1 MSSYQINI
9 SDVGSAGI
17 FRPTIQRGA
26 TTLASGGSRLT
37 IPWVQNLNAGSTGN
51 VITAATN
58 ATPIVITTTSAHGL
72 TTGDLVKISGGL
84 VQTAINGTFTVT
96 VVTTTTAQ
104 LDQSVGNGTYTAS
117 SATLFPIDNTANLGI
132 AIQAALRAA
141 MDDRAA
147 GN

>member
-1 MSSYQINI
+1 MSAYQINI
-9 SDVGSAGI
+9 SDNGTLGV
-17 FRPTIQRGA
+17 FRPTAQRAA
-26 TTLASGGSRLT
+26 TTLASGGTRLT
-37 IPWVQNLNAGSTGN
+37 IPYVANLNAGSTGN

-117 SATLFPIDNTANLGI
+117 SATLYPIDSTQNLGI
-132 AIQAALRAA
+132 AIQAALRAC
-141 MDDRAA
+141 MNDRAA